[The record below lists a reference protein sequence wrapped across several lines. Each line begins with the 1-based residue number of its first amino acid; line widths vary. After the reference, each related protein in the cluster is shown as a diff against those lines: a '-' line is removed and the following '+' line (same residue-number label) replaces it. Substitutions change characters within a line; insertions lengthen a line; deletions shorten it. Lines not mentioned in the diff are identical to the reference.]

1 MILSEMISLDNW
13 LKEKERNYNLIER
26 LNTLEGILRENTQVR
41 NVNNRNSSL
50 KSFNEE
56 KNSVIDAL
64 AHYRLTELT
73 KDQLSCLSINDADKF
88 IGENASREFKE
99 MFRDEMHDLVFL
111 KEQVAKSRDL
121 IQTTI
126 ENIHSAAQKL
136 KPYAKVIENSHYLE
150 NTSRLSIV
158 FKDGVKIDTLK
169 DMESRSKEW
178 SQIIHNLGS
187 AVGVAPNEFKI
198 LGTRNGSIIIDLYL
212 CSAAIIPIGFILNR
226 TLSIVER
233 FAVSMKKIKG
243 VYSYDAADPAYKEI
257 EKEIIKLNEK
267 YFNIEK
273 LLSAK
278 KISDE
283 VIKEMNIPENKS
295 HEAHTQI
302 QSSIKK
308 ILEHL
313 KKGGELDAYVPK
325 ESNEVELDN
334 KDAKRAYE
342 VIEEFRHKKL
352 IISKEEM
359 IALLEHIN
367 FDE

>member
-13 LKEKERNYNLIER
+13 FKDKENNYHLIER
-26 LNTLEGILRENTQVR
+26 LNALEEILRENTQVR
-41 NVNNRNSSL
+41 NVNNRGFSL

-56 KNSVIDAL
+56 KNNVIDSL
-64 AHYRLTELT
+64 SQYRLSELT

-88 IGENASREFKE
+88 LGESASRDFKE
-99 MFRDEMHDLVFL
+99 MFRNEMHDLVFL
-111 KEQVAKSRDL
+111 REKVASTRDL

-126 ENIHSAAQKL
+126 ENIHNAALKL
-136 KPYAKVIENSHYLE
+136 EPYATVIENSHYLE
-150 NTSRLSIV
+150 NTSRLSII
-158 FKDGVKIDTLK
+158 FKDGVKIETLK

-226 TLSIVER
+226 TLSIIER
-233 FAVSMKKIKG
+233 FAMSMKKIKSI
-243 VYSYDAADPAYKEI
+243 YTYDANDPAYKEI
-257 EKEIIKLNEK
+257 EKEITKLNDK
-267 YFNIEK
+267 YFSVEK
-273 LLSAK
+273 LLSAQ
-278 KISDE
+278 KISEE
-283 VIKEMNIPENKS
+283 VIKEMNIPEEKV

-313 KKGGELDAYVPK
+313 KKGGEVDAYVPK
-325 ESNEVELDN
+325 DNEDVDLDD
-334 KDAKRAYE
+334 KDAKKAYK
-342 VIEEFRHKKL
+342 VIEEFRHKK
-352 IISKEEM
+352 IGISKKEM